1 MIEIPEALTIANQ
14 INNTIKGKKIIN
26 VIAEHTPHK
35 FAWYHK
41 NPQLYRK
48 LLIGKTIDKAA
59 AYAGMVEIKTSA
71 ATILISEGVSLI
83 YHKQNQE
90 IPKKHQLLLRLEDYS
105 IVTASVQMYG
115 GLWCFNDESEFEN
128 PYYKIAKEK
137 PSPLSDEFN
146 EISFNEL
153 ISLEEVQKLS
163 AKAFLAT
170 EQRIPGIGNGVL
182 QDILWTAKIHPKRK
196 IRSLKD
202 KEKEALYNS
211 IKTVL
216 SDMKNFGGRDT
227 EKDFFGNK
235 GSYKTMMSKNNTGN
249 SCPICGSIIRKEVYL
264 GGSIYYCEGCQVI

>member
-26 VIAEHTPHK
+26 VIADHTPHK

-48 LLIGKTIDKAA
+48 LLIGKIIDEAA

-71 ATILISEGVSLI
+71 TTILISEGVSLI
-83 YHKQNQE
+83 YHKENQE
-90 IPKKHQLLLRLEDYS
+90 IPKKHQLLLKLEDSS

-128 PYYKIAKEK
+128 PNYKIAKEK
-137 PSPLSDEFN
+137 PSPLSDDFN
-146 EISFNEL
+146 EIFFNEL
-153 ISLEEVQKLS
+153 IYSEDVQKLS

-170 EQRIPGIGNGVL
+170 EQRIPGLGNGVL
-182 QDILWTAKIHPKRK
+182 QDILWTAKIHPRRK
-196 IRSLKD
+196 INSLRD
-202 KEKEALYNS
+202 KEKETLYSS

-216 SDMKNFGGRDT
+216 SNMEKCGGRDT
-227 EKDFFGNK
+227 ENDFLGNK
-235 GSYKTMMSKNNTGN
+235 GSYKTIMSKNNVGN
-249 SCPICGSIIRKEVYL
+249 LCPKCRNIIKKEAYL

>member
-26 VIAEHTPHK
+26 VIADHTPHK

-48 LLIGKTIDKAA
+48 LLIGKTIENSA

-90 IPKKHQLLLRLEDYS
+90 IPKKHQLLLKLEDSS

-137 PSPLSDEFN
+137 PSPLSDDFN
-146 EISFNEL
+146 KNSFNEL
-153 ISLEEVQKLS
+153 IFSESVQKLS
-163 AKAFLAT
+163 TKAFLAT
-170 EQRIPGIGNGVL
+170 DQRIPGLGNGVL

-196 IRSLKD
+196 ISSLQD
-202 KEKEALYNS
+202 REKENLYNS

-235 GSYKTMMSKNNTGN
+235 GSYKTMMSKNNIGN
-249 SCPICGSIIRKEVYL
+249 PCPICGSVIKKEAYL
-264 GGSIYYCEGCQVI
+264 GGSIYYCEGCQVV

>member
-26 VIAEHTPHK
+26 VIADHTPHK

-41 NPQLYRK
+41 NPHLYRK
-48 LLIGKTIDKAA
+48 LLIGKIIDEAM

-71 ATILISEGVSLI
+71 TTILISEGVSLT
-83 YHKQNQE
+83 YHKENQE
-90 IPKKHQLLLRLEDYS
+90 IPKKHQLLLKLEDSS

-137 PSPLSDEFN
+137 PSPLSDDFN

-153 ISLEEVQKLS
+153 IYSEDVQKLS
-163 AKAFLAT
+163 TKAFLAT
-170 EQRIPGIGNGVL
+170 EQRIPGLGNGVL
-182 QDILWTAKIHPKRK
+182 QDILWTAKIHPRRK
-196 IRSLKD
+196 INSLQD
-202 KEKEALYNS
+202 KEKEALYSS

-216 SDMKNFGGRDT
+216 SNMEKFGGRDT
-227 EKDFFGNK
+227 ENDFFGNK
-235 GSYKTMMSKNNTGN
+235 GSYKTIMSKKNVG
-249 SCPICGSIIRKEVYL
+249 SLCPTCGSIIKKEAYL
-264 GGSIYYCEGCQVI
+264 GGSIYYCEGCQII